1 MGVEVTMAILT
12 GRMTAKEFLDLPEDP
27 NKTRYE
33 LVHGE
38 VVVSPSPNVDHGFVS
53 VHLISLLVQHV
64 KRHKL
69 GDVIADI
76 DTYFG
81 PEDVRRPDI
90 MFFSSQRSHFVGT
103 RHLEGPPDLCV
114 EILSPSNRHVDRGDK
129 FELYRDSGVPFYRI
143 FDPMLKT
150 VEAYRL
156 VDGQYVEICTAKDNA
171 TVRLAP
177 FDDLEI
183 RLSEIWRP
191 TKSS

>member
-1 MGVEVTMAILT
+1 MPVLT
-12 GRMTAKEFLDLPEDP
+12 GRMTAKQFLDLPEDP
-27 NKTRYE
+27 DKTRYE

-38 VVVSPSPNVDHGFVS
+38 VVVSPSPNLDHAIAGRN
-53 VHLISLLVQHV
+53 LLVQLALHV
-64 KRHKL
+64 KARSL
-69 GDVIADI
+69 GEIIPDT

-81 PEDVRRPDI
+81 PDDVRRPDI
-90 MFFSSQRSHFVGT
+90 MFFSNARSHFIGEQY
-103 RHLEGPPDLCV
+103 LEGPPDLCI

-129 FELYRDSGVPFYRI
+129 FELYRDSGVSFYWI
-143 FDPMLKT
+143 FDPMLRT

-156 VDGQYVEICTAKDNA
+156 SNGQYVEAGYAKDNA

-183 RLSEIWRP
+183 RLAEIWRP